1 MINYNAASMIS
12 KIRESVNKMIVIELE
27 NNGIEDIASSH
38 GDILSFLYNSDG
50 SSVRKITE
58 KINRTQPTVTVLVD
72 KLELLGYVKRCKSE
86 EDRRVTIV
94 RLTDKGKQLEPIFRK
109 ISSQLNEIIYGSLTN
124 DQKEQL
130 EFLLKHILEKF

>member
-12 KIRESVNKMIVIELE
+12 KIRESVNKMITVELE
-27 NNGIEDIASSH
+27 NNGIKDIGSTH
-38 GDILSFLYNSDG
+38 GDILSFLYSSDG
-50 SSVRKITE
+50 STVRKITE

-72 KLELLGYVKRCKSE
+72 KLELLGYVKRIKSE

-109 ISSQLNEIIYGSLTN
+109 ISSQLNEIIYDGLTN
-124 DQKEQL
+124 DHKEQL
-130 EFLLKHILEKF
+130 EFLLKHILARF